1 MGFSV
6 FVEAL
11 NLRLRRRPPEPIELR
26 PTYIKMPEA
35 KGAVGRFEPRS

>member
-11 NLRLRRRPPEPIELR
+11 NLRLRGARQPVELR
-26 PTYIKMPEA
+26 RRIVDEKAPA
-35 KGAVGRFEPRS
+35 D